1 MSVKKRKK
9 DASVYFNFS
18 RVQMTLLGFFL
29 SFAIG
34 TTSLEASKPN
44 YKWITIDEN
53 SLDLSQKSIGN
64 GIEEIESR
72 DGVSLL
78 KVDEGVLSSLSSIMH
93 RNFNRCGGYF
103 LHENYHEGKNFL
115 NKGGEYSLIEK
126 SNFENYEIN
135 QEDKIRP
142 LLELV
147 DEKKILAVI
156 EKLTT
161 FHNRYYQSET
171 GYQSQQWLK
180 GKWEEIT
187 KGRSDIKV
195 EFFNHSWKQP
205 SIILTIEGTE
215 KPQEIVVIGGHA
227 DSIAGWWGRIRARAP
242 GADDNASG
250 MGTITEVLRLIVES
264 SYRPKRTIKFMAYA
278 AEEVGLL
285 GSKEIAKKMKDSNQ
299 NVVGVMQLD
308 MTNFNG
314 SDLDIVMMDDFT
326 NADQNRFIG
335 NLIDEYVKVSWGY
348 DSCGYACSDHA
359 SWTAQGFPASI
370 PFEARKND
378 MNKKIH
384 TANDTL
390 AVSRNSASHASH
402 FAKLGLSF
410 LIEMAK

>member
-1 MSVKKRKK
+1 MTIKKRKK
-9 DASVYFNFS
+9 NIRRNSNIFMGCIV
-18 RVQMTLLGFFL
+18 LL
-29 SFAIG
+29 SFFISFVIG
-34 TTSLEASKPN
+34 STNSEASKPN

-53 SLDLSQKSIGN
+53 SLDLSQKSIGD

-78 KVDEGVLSSLSSIMH
+78 KVDESVLSSLSSIMH

-103 LHENYHEGKNFL
+103 LHENYSEGKDFL
-115 NKGGEYSLIEK
+115 NKGEEYSLIEK
-126 SNFENYEIN
+126 GNFENFEIN
-135 QEDKIRP
+135 QQERIRP

-147 DEKKILAVI
+147 NEKKILEVI

-171 GYQSQQWLK
+171 GYQSQEWLK
-180 GKWEEIT
+180 GKWQEIT
-187 KGRSDIKV
+187 QGRSDIKV

-250 MGTITEVLRLIVES
+250 MGTITEILRLLVEG

-285 GSKEIAKKMKDSNQ
+285 GSKDIANKMKETNQ

-308 MTNFNG
+308 MTNFKG

-384 TANDTL
+384 TANDTIS
-390 AVSRNSASHASH
+390 VSRNSASHASH
-402 FAKLGLSF
+402 FAKLGLSY

>member
-1 MSVKKRKK
+1 MTIKKRKK
-9 DASVYFNFS
+9 NIRRNSNIFMGCIV
-18 RVQMTLLGFFL
+18 LL
-29 SFAIG
+29 SFFISFVIG
-34 TTSLEASKPN
+34 STNSEASKPN

-53 SLDLSQKSIGN
+53 SLDLSQKSIGD

-78 KVDEGVLSSLSSIMH
+78 KVDESVLSSLSSIMH

-103 LHENYHEGKNFL
+103 LHENYSEGKDFL
-115 NKGGEYSLIEK
+115 NKGEEYSLIEK
-126 SNFENYEIN
+126 GNFENFEIN
-135 QEDKIRP
+135 QQERIRP

-147 DEKKILAVI
+147 NEKKILEVI

-171 GYQSQQWLK
+171 GYQSQEWLK
-180 GKWEEIT
+180 GKWQEIT
-187 KGRSDIKV
+187 QGRSDIKV

-250 MGTITEVLRLIVES
+250 MGTITEILRLLVEG

-285 GSKEIAKKMKDSNQ
+285 GSKDIANKMKETNQ

-308 MTNFNG
+308 MTNFKG
-314 SDLDIVMMDDFT
+314 SDLDIVMMDHFT

-384 TANDTL
+384 TANDTIS
-390 AVSRNSASHASH
+390 VSRNSASHASH
-402 FAKLGLSF
+402 FAKLGLSY

>member
-9 DASVYFNFS
+9 DANLDFNFLT
-18 RVQMTLLGFFL
+18 VQMTLLGFFF
-29 SFAIG
+29 SFTIG

-53 SLDLSQKSIGN
+53 SLDLSQKSIGK

-78 KVDEGVLSSLSSIMH
+78 KVDESALSSLSSIMH

-103 LHENYHEGKNFL
+103 LHENYNEGKNFL

-308 MTNFNG
+308 MTNYNG